1 MPDWFYSLHLRLLA
15 AFAIVLGLAL
25 SAVSIYSSYATRQEL
40 ARFEAELQAARES
53 RLRDLVTDTYGQQ
66 ANWEMVQPALENAGA
81 LLGGRVVVFDE
92 SGRMVADS
100 HREFSGALLLTRRD
114 VRRLPFLTRDGQ
126 VAMIV
131 IEEERTQAFPLGHAR
146 PHHNEE
152 AAIGLAKPGQF
163 QRPLA
168 GPQLTGADVAR
179 PEPEASPVPEPQ
191 FSRLAASFN
200 RSLLWAGLAAGATGL
215 LAISLATRNALSPVR
230 SLTRAARGLGTG
242 DLSHRV
248 TVDRA
253 DEVGELA
260 RTFNDMADGLE
271 EAEEQRRTLTADVAH
286 ELRTPI
292 SNLQGYLEAIKDGV
306 LQADQATIENLYQ
319 QVRHLSHLVEDLR
332 MLALAET
339 GSLPLYLSPERID
352 EIAAATVAAFKP
364 RADEKRIGLS
374 VESEG
379 DVPKVSAD
387 RTRMG
392 QVIANLI
399 ENAVTNTPEGGKV
412 AVRVGRFGPDRI
424 RLVVEDTGIG
434 IPADKLPLIFERFY
448 RVDPSR
454 ARATGGAGLGL
465 TIVKR
470 LVEAHRGTVSVDSQV
485 GKGTA
490 FTIELPAAV
499 DTPPTTV

>member
-1 MPDWFYSLHLRLLA
+1 MPNWLFSLHVRLLA
-15 AFAIVLGLAL
+15 AFAIVLGLSL
-25 SAVSIYSSYATRQEL
+25 SAVSLYSSYATRQEL

-53 RLRDLVTDTYGQQ
+53 RLKELVTDTYSEQ
-66 ANWEMVQPALENAGA
+66 ANWEQVQPALENAGA
-81 LLGGRVVVFDE
+81 LLGGRVVVFDD

-114 VRRLPFLTRDGQ
+114 VRRLPFLMRDGQ
-126 VAMIV
+126 VGMIV
-131 IEEERTQAFPLGHAR
+131 IEEERTQAFPLAH
-146 PHHNEE
+146 
-152 AAIGLAKPGQF
+152 AKP
-163 QRPLA
+163 RPEDESFGGIGTGRP
-168 GPQLTGADVAR
+168 GPFRQQVGAPG

-200 RSLLWAGLAAGATGL
+200 RSLLWAGLAAGAGGL

-248 TVDRA
+248 AVDRA

-271 EAEEQRRTLTADVAH
+271 QAEEQRRTLTADVAH

-319 QVRHLSHLVEDLR
+319 QVKHLSHLVEDLR

-339 GSLPLYLSPERID
+339 GSLSLYMSPERVD

-364 RADEKRIGLS
+364 RADEKRIVLS
-374 VESEG
+374 VESKG
-379 DVPKVSAD
+379 DVSKVSAD

-399 ENAVTNTPEGGKV
+399 ENAITNTPEGGRIT
-412 AVRVGRFGPDRI
+412 VRVAPGGTDRVRI
-424 RLVVEDTGIG
+424 VVEDTGVG
-434 IPADKLPLIFERFY
+434 IPSDKLPLIFERFY

-454 ARATGGAGLGL
+454 ARTTGGAGLGL

-470 LVEAHRGTVSVDSQV
+470 LVEAHHGTVWAESEV
-485 GKGTA
+485 GKGTT